1 MKYKIK
7 FDPNLTTKQNE
18 INSLLN
24 EASFRFVDTI
34 RGIERLMGV
43 TVSGFETMV
52 HKHHGKEYAVYFDNL
67 GDSDVSN
74 KEG

>member
-1 MKYKIK
+1 M
-7 FDPNLTTKQNE
+7 
-18 INSLLN
+18 N
-24 EASFRFVDTI
+24 EASFRFVDAI

-52 HKHHGKEYAVYFDNL
+52 HNHYGKEYAVYFENL
-67 GDSDVSN
+67 GDSDVSS